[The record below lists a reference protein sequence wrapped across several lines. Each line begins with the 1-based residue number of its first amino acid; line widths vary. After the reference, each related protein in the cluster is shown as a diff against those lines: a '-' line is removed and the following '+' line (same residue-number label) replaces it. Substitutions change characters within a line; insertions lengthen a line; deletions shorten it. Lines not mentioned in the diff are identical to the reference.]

1 MTVKSWS
8 AVPCKAVM
16 VVVLLLSLVLI
27 SSGCSTFTKRVRP
40 DEFSLTMERDF
51 NDDGSSIDR
60 LSAAMTWRLGVD
72 KVEEKPDQDDS
83 ARRDKEWD
91 K

>member
-1 MTVKSWS
+1 MIVKSWS
-8 AVPCKAVM
+8 AVPCKAVT

-27 SSGCSTFTKRVRP
+27 SSGCSTFTERVRP

-51 NDDGSSIDR
+51 IDDGGSVDR
-60 LSAAMTWRLGVD
+60 LSASVTWQLGGVD
-72 KVEEKPDQDDS
+72 KVERPDQDDS

-91 K
+91 E